1 MPRRKVTGPPPRQS
15 PVRLASSRGTGHWFV
30 TLALGA
36 AITLVF
42 SFFRPSSRLGRARWG
57 CGGSIG
63 REARGGHDGAAVGG
77 VPSFLCWDTDT
88 SGIQNSR
95 KSSREL
101 KGRNVLRTSPL
112 YLEKQRSTRRPYRA
126 VQPNRAGIHLIVLAC
141 PSISTD
147 RSTRGICRVSWQI
160 GIRARD
166 PPVPDHVSCRHFW
179 LSLRVRLRVYRVY
192 VYSTGREGDLGRLCS
207 VVSRVVGWVSYRGG
221 TSLTPRSAC
230 KC

>member
-112 YLEKQRSTRRPYRA
+112 YLETTQHTTSIQGSATEQGGHTPHRACLSLHFHRPVYSGHMQSELA
-126 VQPNRAGIHLIVLAC
+126 DWYPGAG
-141 PSISTD
+141 PT
-147 RSTRGICRVSWQI
+147 
-160 GIRARD
+160 RAR
-166 PPVPDHVSCRHFW
+166 PRFVPAFLVVVASATAGLPC
-179 LSLRVRLRVYRVY
+179 LRL
-192 VYSTGREGDLGRLCS
+192 
-207 VVSRVVGWVSYRGG
+207 
-221 TSLTPRSAC
+221 
-230 KC
+230 